1 MEEVIKN
8 AHTYDVEDVLKF
20 LDVNKDNGLK
30 NEELD
35 DRRLKYGLNELEVE
49 KKKSIFEL
57 ILNQFDDLLVK
68 ILLLAAFISFVLTL
82 LDMKHKKIEICDFI
96 EPLVIVLILI
106 LNAAVGVWQECN
118 AEKSLEALKEL
129 QPTKAKVLRDGKWEI
144 IDSKYLYVGDIIEL
158 SVGNKTPADA
168 RIIKIYSTSL
178 KVEQSMLTGE
188 SCSVDKYAEKME
200 DSYKNC
206 EIQLKKNILFS
217 STAIVCGRCIAV
229 VINIG
234 MKTEIGHIQHAV
246 IESNSEDTQTPLQI
260 KIDLFGQ
267 QLSKIIFVICVT
279 VWIINFK
286 HFSDPIHGSF
296 LYGCLYY
303 FKISVALAVA
313 AIPEGLPAVITT
325 CLALG
330 TRRMVKKN
338 AIVRKLQSVETLGCT
353 TVICSDKTGTLTT
366 NQMTTTVFHLFRESD
381 SLTEYQLCQKGDTYY
396 FYESSNLTND
406 IYAGE
411 SSFFNKLKDEGNVE
425 ALTDDGEEGSIDE
438 ADPYSDYFSS
448 DSKKMKNDL
457 NNNNNNNNN
466 SSRSGAKRN
475 IPLKEMKSNENTII
489 SRGSKILEDK
499 INKYCY
505 SEYDYNFYMCLVNC
519 NEANIFCN
527 DNSQIVKKFGDS
539 TELALLHF
547 VHNFD
552 ILPTF
557 SKNNK
562 MPAEYEKKTTPVQ
575 SSNKKDKS
583 PRGINKFFSSKNDN
597 SHITSTLNENDKNL
611 KNANHSNYTTAQATT
626 NGYESIGENT
636 FEHGTSFENCFHSKL
651 GNKINT
657 TSTHNN
663 NNNNNNNSNSV
674 PSECISSWRNECK
687 QIKIIEFT
695 RERKLMSVI
704 VENKKKEIILYCKGA
719 PENIIKNCKYYLT
732 KNDIRPLNETLK
744 NEIHNKIQNMGKRA
758 LRTLSFAYKKLSSK
772 DLNIKNTDDY
782 YKLEQDLIYLGG
794 LGIIDPPR
802 KYVGRAIRL
811 CHMAGIRVFM
821 ITGDN
826 INTARAIAKEINI
839 LNKNEGDD
847 EKDNYTNNKNTQ
859 ICCYN
864 GREFEDFSLEK
875 QKHILKN
882 TPRIVFCRTE
892 PKHKKQIVKVLK
904 DLGETVAMTGDGVND
919 APALKSA
926 DIGIAMGINGT
937 EVAKEASD
945 IVLADDNFNTI
956 VEAIKEGRC
965 IYNNMKA
972 FIRYLI
978 SSNIGEVASIFI
990 TALLGIPD
998 SLAPV
1003 QLLWVNLVTD
1013 GLPATALG
1021 FNPPEHDVMKCKPR
1035 HKNDNL
1041 INGLTL
1047 LRYIIIG
1054 TYVGIATVS
1063 IFVYWFLFYPD
1074 SDMHTLINFYQLS
1087 HYNQC
1092 KAWNNFRVNKVY
1104 DMSEDHCSY
1113 FSAGKIK
1120 ASTLSLSVLVLIEMF
1135 NALNALSEYNS
1146 LFEIPPWRNM
1156 YLVLATIGSLLLHV
1170 LILYIPPLARI
1181 FGVVPLSAYD
1191 WFLVFLWSFPVIIL
1205 DEIIKFYA
1213 KRKLKEEQRTKKIK
1227 ID

>member
-1 MEEVIKN
+1 MQNAVRHAHVHDVQEVLGALEVDATK
-8 AHTYDVEDVLKF
+8 
-20 LDVNKDNGLK
+20 GLTK
-30 NEELD
+30 SQLAKRKE
-35 DRRLKYGLNELEVE
+35 KYGLNELEVE
-49 KKKSIFEL
+49 TKKGILEL

-68 ILLLAAFISFVLTL
+68 ILLLAAFISFALTL
-82 LDMKHKKIEICDFI
+82 LDMQSHEVAISDFI
-96 EPLVIVLILI
+96 EPLVIVMILI

-118 AEKSLEALKEL
+118 AEKSLDALKQL

-144 IDSKYLYVGDIIEL
+144 IDSKYLTIGDIIEL

-168 RIIKIYSTSL
+168 RIIQIFSTSI

-188 SCSVDKYAEKME
+188 SCSVDKYSEKL
-200 DSYKNC
+200 DLSFKNC
-206 EIQLKKNILFS
+206 EIQLKRNILFS
-217 STAIVCGRCIAV
+217 STAIVAGRCIAV

-234 MKTEIGHIQHAV
+234 MNTEIGQIQHAV
-246 IESNSEDTQTPLQI
+246 MESTNEDTDTPLQI
-260 KIDLFGQ
+260 KIDSFGR

-279 VWIINFK
+279 VWAINFK

-366 NQMTTTVFHLFRESD
+366 NQMTATVFHLFKEPTV
-381 SLTEYQLCQKGDTYY
+381 LKEYQLCQKGEIFF
-396 FYESSNLTND
+396 FYESCLSDEGND
-406 IYAGE
+406 KD
-411 SSFFNKLKDEGNVE
+411 SFFNRLKKDGRLSSKTEGQVSYDDCGTVASRGNRPHSNTHLSYDEKNNY
-425 ALTDDGEEGSIDE
+425 EEE
-438 ADPYSDYFSS
+438 S
-448 DSKKMKNDL
+448 DSY
-457 NNNNNNNNN
+457 NNYEEYP
-466 SSRSGAKRN
+466 SDVETDR
-475 IPLKEMKSNENTII
+475 PLKQMHTNVNTII

-499 INKYCY
+499 IKKYSY
-505 SEYDYNFYMCLVNC
+505 SENDYNFYMCMVNC

-527 DNSQIVKKFGDS
+527 DRNEIVKVFGDS

-552 ILPTF
+552 IKP
-557 SKNNK
+557 SSIKNNG
-562 MPAEYEKKTTPVQ
+562 MAAEYERVSGKGKSHKKEEEKSNA
-575 SSNKKDKS
+575 SSCGSAITRN
-583 PRGINKFFSSKNDN
+583 SSYHGDSYVDGSKGETDN
-597 SHITSTLNENDKNL
+597 
-611 KNANHSNYTTAQATT
+611 
-626 NGYESIGENT
+626 GED
-636 FEHGTSFENCFHSKL
+636 SRSY
-651 GNKINT
+651 
-657 TSTHNN
+657 
-663 NNNNNNNSNSV
+663 
-674 PSECISSWRNECK
+674 PSECISAWRNEC
-687 QIKIIEFT
+687 QLIKIIEFT

-704 VENKKKEIILYCKGA
+704 VENKKKDSILYCKGA
-719 PENIIKNCKYYLT
+719 PENIVKNCNYYL
-732 KNDIRPLNETLK
+732 IK
-744 NEIHNKIQNMGKRA
+744 NEIKPLTEELKSIIYSRVKGMGKRA
-758 LRTLSFAYKKLSSK
+758 LRTLSFAYKKMK
-772 DLNIKNTDDY
+772 KTDLNITNAEGY
-782 YKLEQDLIYLGG
+782 FKLEKDMIYLGG

-802 KYVGRAIRL
+802 KYVGRAINL
-811 CHMAGIRVFM
+811 CHLAGIRVFM

-826 INTARAIAKEINI
+826 MDTAKAIAKEINI
-839 LNKNEGDD
+839 LRNEDSDDDMDQHTKWNKGV
-847 EKDNYTNNKNTQ
+847 NNSSQK
-859 ICCYN
+859 IKCCYS
-864 GREFEDFSLEK
+864 GREFEDLPLDL
-875 QKHILKN
+875 QKDILKN
-882 TPRIVFCRTE
+882 KQRIVFCRTE
-892 PKHKKQIVKVLK
+892 PKHKKQIVKILK

-926 DIGIAMGINGT
+926 DIGISMGINGT

-1047 LRYIIIG
+1047 LRYIVIG
-1054 TYVGIATVS
+1054 TYVGVATVS
-1063 IFVYWFLFYPD
+1063 IFVYWYLFYPD
-1074 SDMHTLINFYQLS
+1074 SDGHTLVNFYQLS

-1092 KAWNNFRVNKVY
+1092 KAWGNFRVNRVY
-1104 DMSEDHCSY
+1104 GMSEDPCSY
-1113 FSAGKIK
+1113 FSTGKVK
-1120 ASTLSLSVLVLIEMF
+1120 ASTLSLSVLVVIEMF

-1146 LFEIPPWRNM
+1146 LFQIPPWRNM
-1156 YLVLATIGSLLLHV
+1156 YLVLATIGSLLLHFM
-1170 LILYIPPLARI
+1170 ILYIPPLAKI
-1181 FGVVPLSAYD
+1181 FGVVALTPYD
-1191 WFLVFLWSFPVIIL
+1191 WFLVFMWSFPVIVI
-1205 DEIIKFYA
+1205 DEVIKFYA
-1213 KRKLKEEQRTKKIK
+1213 KRQLNRGLSSKRKLE
-1227 ID
+1227 

>member
-1 MEEVIKN
+1 MENVVRHAHVHDVQEVLRALEVDPTK
-8 AHTYDVEDVLKF
+8 
-20 LDVNKDNGLK
+20 GLSK
-30 NEELD
+30 SQLAKRKE
-35 DRRLKYGLNELEVE
+35 KYGLNELEVE
-49 KKKSIFEL
+49 TKKGILEL

-68 ILLLAAFISFVLTL
+68 ILLLAAFISFALTL
-82 LDMKHKKIEICDFI
+82 LDMQSHEVAICDFI
-96 EPLVIVLILI
+96 EPLVIVMILI

-118 AEKSLEALKEL
+118 AEKSLDALKQL

-144 IDSKYLYVGDIIEL
+144 IDSKHLTIGDIIEL

-168 RIIKIYSTSL
+168 RIIQIFSTSI

-188 SCSVDKYAEKME
+188 SCSVDKYAEKL
-200 DSYKNC
+200 DPSHKNC

-217 STAIVCGRCIAV
+217 STAIVAGRCIAV
-229 VINIG
+229 VTNIG
-234 MKTEIGHIQHAV
+234 MNTEIGQIQHAV
-246 IESNSEDTQTPLQI
+246 MESTNEDTDTPLQI
-260 KIDLFGQ
+260 KIDSFGR

-279 VWIINFK
+279 VWVINFK

-366 NQMTTTVFHLFRESD
+366 NQMTATVFHLFKETTT
-381 SLTEYQLCQKGDTYY
+381 LKEYQLCQKGETFF
-396 FYESSNLTND
+396 FYESCLEENGQDND
-406 IYAGE
+406 
-411 SSFFNKLKDEGNVE
+411 SFFNKLKREEHLSGGKADQTSYQGSATVTSRGNH
-425 ALTDDGEEGSIDE
+425 THGSKHP
-438 ADPYSDYFSS
+438 PYGGQS
-448 DSKKMKNDL
+448 DSEKYEEYPSD
-457 NNNNNNNNN
+457 
-466 SSRSGAKRN
+466 A
-475 IPLKEMKSNENTII
+475 ETEKSLEHMPTNVNTII

-499 INKYCY
+499 IKKYAY
-505 SEYDYNFYMCLVNC
+505 SEYDYNFYMCMVNC

-527 DNSQIVKKFGDS
+527 DGNEIVKVFGDS

-552 ILPTF
+552 IKP
-557 SKNNK
+557 SSVKNNA
-562 MPAEYEKKTTPVQ
+562 MPAEYERASVKGKGKKGQQEKANPP
-575 SSNKKDKS
+575 SGANKTDELTGEMNNREESKS
-583 PRGINKFFSSKNDN
+583 
-597 SHITSTLNENDKNL
+597 
-611 KNANHSNYTTAQATT
+611 Y
-626 NGYESIGENT
+626 
-636 FEHGTSFENCFHSKL
+636 
-651 GNKINT
+651 
-657 TSTHNN
+657 
-663 NNNNNNNSNSV
+663 
-674 PSECISSWRNECK
+674 PSECISAWRNEC
-687 QIKIIEFT
+687 QLIKIIEFT

-704 VENKKKEIILYCKGA
+704 VENKKKDFILYCKGA
-719 PENIIKNCKYYLT
+719 PENIIKNCNYYLV
-732 KNDIRPLNETLK
+732 KNEVKPLTEELK
-744 NEIHNKIQNMGKRA
+744 NVICNQVKGMGKRA
-758 LRTLSFAYKKLSSK
+758 LRTLSFAYRKLKKS
-772 DLNIKNTDDY
+772 DLNVSNAEEY
-782 YKLEQDLIYLGG
+782 FKLEKDMIYLGG

-802 KYVGRAIRL
+802 KYVGRAINL
-811 CHMAGIRVFM
+811 CHLAGIRVFM

-826 INTARAIAKEINI
+826 MDTAKAIAKEINI
-839 LNKNEGDD
+839 LHDYDMDD
-847 EKDNYTNNKNTQ
+847 ELDQQNAKSSKGGNNSKKLK
-859 ICCYN
+859 CCYS
-864 GREFEDFSLEK
+864 GREFEDFPLEV
-875 QKHILKN
+875 QKDILKN
-882 TPRIVFCRTE
+882 KQRIVFCRTE
-892 PKHKKQIVKVLK
+892 PKHKKQIVKILK

-926 DIGIAMGINGT
+926 DIGISMGINGT

-1054 TYVGIATVS
+1054 TYVGAATVS
-1063 IFVYWFLFYPD
+1063 IFVYWYLFYPD
-1074 SDMHTLINFYQLS
+1074 SDGHTLVNFYQLS

-1092 KAWNNFRVNKVY
+1092 KAWGNFRVKPVY
-1104 DMSEDHCSY
+1104 GMSEDPCSY
-1113 FSAGKIK
+1113 FSTGKVK

-1146 LFEIPPWRNM
+1146 LFKIPPWRNM
-1156 YLVLATIGSLLLHV
+1156 YLVLATIGSLLLHCM
-1170 LILYIPPLARI
+1170 ILYIPPLAKI
-1181 FGVVPLSAYD
+1181 FGVVPLTPYD
-1191 WFLVFLWSFPVIIL
+1191 WFLVFLWSFPVIII
-1205 DEIIKFYA
+1205 DEVIKFYA
-1213 KRKLKEEQRTKKIK
+1213 KRQLNKGLSSKQKLE
-1227 ID
+1227 

>member
-1 MEEVIKN
+1 MENVVRHAHVHDVQEVLAALEVDATK
-8 AHTYDVEDVLKF
+8 
-20 LDVNKDNGLK
+20 GLTK
-30 NEELD
+30 SQLAKRKE
-35 DRRLKYGLNELEVE
+35 KYGLNELEVE
-49 KKKSIFEL
+49 TKKGILEL

-68 ILLLAAFISFVLTL
+68 ILLLAAFISFALTL
-82 LDMKHKKIEICDFI
+82 LDMQSHEVAICDFI
-96 EPLVIVLILI
+96 EPLVIVMILI

-118 AEKSLEALKEL
+118 AEKSLDALKQL

-144 IDSKYLYVGDIIEL
+144 IDSKHLTIGDIIEL

-168 RIIKIYSTSL
+168 RIIQIFSTSI

-188 SCSVDKYAEKME
+188 SCSVDKYSEKL
-200 DSYKNC
+200 DPSYKNC
-206 EIQLKKNILFS
+206 EIQLKRNILFS
-217 STAIVCGRCIAV
+217 STAIVAGRCIAV
-229 VINIG
+229 VTNIG
-234 MKTEIGHIQHAV
+234 MNTEIGQIQHAV
-246 IESNSEDTQTPLQI
+246 MESTNEDTDTPLQI
-260 KIDLFGQ
+260 KIDSFGR

-279 VWIINFK
+279 VWVINFK

-366 NQMTTTVFHLFRESD
+366 NQMTATVFHLFKEATV
-381 SLTEYQLCQKGDTYY
+381 LKEYQLCQKGETFF
-396 FYESSNLTND
+396 FYESCLADDGQDND
-406 IYAGE
+406 
-411 SSFFNKLKDEGNVE
+411 SFFNKLKQEERLSSKKADQTSYQNSSTVTSKGNNTHSSKHS
-425 ALTDDGEEGSIDE
+425 LYDGEKNFGE
-438 ADPYSDYFSS
+438 S
-448 DSKKMKNDL
+448 DSEKYEHYPSDAETEKSLEKMHTNV
-457 NNNNNNNNN
+457 
-466 SSRSGAKRN
+466 
-475 IPLKEMKSNENTII
+475 NTII

-499 INKYCY
+499 IKKYAY
-505 SEYDYNFYMCLVNC
+505 SEYDYHFYMCMVNC

-527 DNSQIVKKFGDS
+527 DKNAIVKVFGDS

-552 ILPTF
+552 IKP
-557 SKNNK
+557 SSVKNNA
-562 MPAEYEKKTTPVQ
+562 MPAEYERASGKGKGKKGKEEKAT
-575 SSNKKDKS
+575 SSI
-583 PRGINKFFSSKNDN
+583 G
-597 SHITSTLNENDKNL
+597 
-611 KNANHSNYTTAQATT
+611 ANHMD
-626 NGYESIGENT
+626 ESSGQRDNKE
-636 FEHGTSFENCFHSKL
+636 ESK
-651 GNKINT
+651 
-657 TSTHNN
+657 SY
-663 NNNNNNNSNSV
+663 
-674 PSECISSWRNECK
+674 PSECISAWRNEC
-687 QIKIIEFT
+687 QLIKIIEFT

-704 VENKKKEIILYCKGA
+704 VENKKKDFILYCKGA
-719 PENIIKNCKYYLT
+719 PENIINNCNYYLI
-732 KNDIRPLNETLK
+732 KNEVKPLTEELK
-744 NEIHNKIQNMGKRA
+744 NVICSRVKGMGKRA
-758 LRTLSFAYKKLSSK
+758 LRTLSFAYRKMKKT
-772 DLNIKNTDDY
+772 DLNVTNAEEY
-782 YKLEQDLIYLGG
+782 FKLEKDMIYLGG

-802 KYVGRAIRL
+802 KYVGRAINL
-811 CHMAGIRVFM
+811 CHLAGIRVFM

-826 INTARAIAKEINI
+826 MDTAKAIAKEINI
-839 LNKNEGDD
+839 LHECDSDDDLDQNSKTSSGAKNS
-847 EKDNYTNNKNTQ
+847 KKKLK
-859 ICCYN
+859 CCYS
-864 GREFEDFSLEK
+864 GREFEDFPLEL
-875 QKHILKN
+875 QKEILKN
-882 TPRIVFCRTE
+882 KQRIVFCRTE
-892 PKHKKQIVKVLK
+892 PKHKKQIVKILK

-926 DIGIAMGINGT
+926 DIGISMGINGT

-1047 LRYIIIG
+1047 LRYIVIG
-1054 TYVGIATVS
+1054 TYVGVATVS
-1063 IFVYWFLFYPD
+1063 IFVYWYLFYPD
-1074 SDMHTLINFYQLS
+1074 MDGHTLVNFYQLS

-1092 KAWNNFRVNKVY
+1092 KAWGNFRVKRVY
-1104 DMSEDHCSY
+1104 GMSEDPCSY
-1113 FSAGKIK
+1113 FSMGKVK
-1120 ASTLSLSVLVLIEMF
+1120 ASTLSLSVLVVIEMF

-1146 LFEIPPWRNM
+1146 LFKIPPWRNM
-1156 YLVLATIGSLLLHV
+1156 YLVLATIGSLLLHFM
-1170 LILYIPPLARI
+1170 ILYIPPLAKI
-1181 FGVVPLSAYD
+1181 FGVVALTPYD
-1191 WFLVFLWSFPVIIL
+1191 WFLVLMWSFPVIII
-1205 DEIIKFYA
+1205 DEVIKFYA
-1213 KRKLKEEQRTKKIK
+1213 KRQLNKGLSSKQKLE
-1227 ID
+1227 

>member
-1 MEEVIKN
+1 MENVVRH
-8 AHTYDVEDVLKF
+8 AHVHDVKEVLKA
-20 LDVNKDNGLK
+20 LEVDPTKGLTK
-30 NEELD
+30 SQLAKRKE
-35 DRRLKYGLNELEVE
+35 KYGLNELEVE
-49 KKKSIFEL
+49 TKKGILEL

-68 ILLLAAFISFVLTL
+68 ILLLAAFISFALTL
-82 LDMKHKKIEICDFI
+82 LDMQNNHVAICDFI
-96 EPLVIVLILI
+96 EPLVIVMILI

-118 AEKSLEALKEL
+118 AEKSLDALKQL

-144 IDSKYLYVGDIIEL
+144 IDSKFLTIGDIIEL

-168 RIIKIYSTSL
+168 RIIEIFSTSI

-188 SCSVDKYAEKME
+188 SCSVDKYAEKL
-200 DSYKNC
+200 DVSHKNC

-217 STAIVCGRCIAV
+217 STAIVAGRCIAV
-229 VINIG
+229 VTNIG
-234 MKTEIGHIQHAV
+234 MNTEIGQIQHAV
-246 IESNSEDTQTPLQI
+246 MESTNEDTDTPLQI
-260 KIDLFGQ
+260 KIDAFGR

-279 VWIINFK
+279 VWVINFK

-366 NQMTTTVFHLFRESD
+366 NQMTATVFHLFKESTM
-381 SLTEYQLCQKGDTYY
+381 LKEYQLCQKGDTFF
-396 FYESSNLTND
+396 FYESCLEEEGKDNN
-406 IYAGE
+406 
-411 SSFFNKLKDEGNVE
+411 SSFFNKLKRQERLSSQTAGQSSYEVSSTVASRGNKEHSNNTNLSYDGKNNYGDSDMEDYEEYPSDVE
-425 ALTDDGEEGSIDE
+425 TEKS
-438 ADPYSDYFSS
+438 
-448 DSKKMKNDL
+448 
-457 NNNNNNNNN
+457 
-466 SSRSGAKRN
+466 
-475 IPLKEMKSNENTII
+475 LKQMHTNVNTII

-499 INKYCY
+499 IKKYAY
-505 SEYDYNFYMCLVNC
+505 SEYDYNFYMCMVNC
-519 NEANIFCN
+519 NEANIVCN
-527 DNSQIVKKFGDS
+527 DKNEIVKVFGDS

-547 VHNFD
+547 VHNFN
-552 ILPTF
+552 IKPIAV
-557 SKNNK
+557 KNNTV
-562 MPAEYEKKTTPVQ
+562 PAEYGRASTKSKSKKGEEEKASNSTGDSYMDVSNEEKENKEDSKTYP
-575 SSNKKDKS
+575 S
-583 PRGINKFFSSKNDN
+583 
-597 SHITSTLNENDKNL
+597 
-611 KNANHSNYTTAQATT
+611 
-626 NGYESIGENT
+626 ESIAA
-636 FEHGTSFENCFHSKL
+636 
-651 GNKINT
+651 
-657 TSTHNN
+657 
-663 NNNNNNNSNSV
+663 
-674 PSECISSWRNECK
+674 WRNEC
-687 QIKIIEFT
+687 QLIKIIEFT

-704 VENKKKEIILYCKGA
+704 VENKKKDYILYCKGA
-719 PENIIKNCKYYLT
+719 PENIIKNCNYYLI
-732 KNDIRPLNETLK
+732 KNEVKPLTEELK
-744 NEIHNKIQNMGKRA
+744 NVICNRVKGMGKRA
-758 LRTLSFAYKKLSSK
+758 LRTLSFAYRKMKKN
-772 DLNIKNTDDY
+772 DLNVTNAEDY
-782 YKLEQDLIYLGG
+782 FKLEKDMIYLGG

-802 KYVGRAIRL
+802 KYVGRAINL
-811 CHMAGIRVFM
+811 CHLAGIRVFM

-826 INTARAIAKEINI
+826 MDTAKAIAKEINI
-839 LNKNEGDD
+839 LHNEDTDD
-847 EKDNYTNNKNTQ
+847 EMDPHTTTKWDKGSNKSSKKLK
-859 ICCYN
+859 CCYS
-864 GREFEDFSLEK
+864 GREFEDFPLEV
-875 QKHILKN
+875 QKDILKN
-882 TPRIVFCRTE
+882 KQRIVFCRTE
-892 PKHKKQIVKVLK
+892 PKHKKQIVKILK

-926 DIGIAMGINGT
+926 DIGISMGINGT

-1047 LRYIIIG
+1047 LRYIVIG
-1054 TYVGIATVS
+1054 TYVGVATVS
-1063 IFVYWFLFYPD
+1063 IFVYWYLFYPD
-1074 SDMHTLINFYQLS
+1074 LDGHTLVNFYQLS

-1092 KAWNNFRVNKVY
+1092 KAWGNFSVRRVY
-1104 DMSEDHCSY
+1104 GMSEDPCSY
-1113 FSAGKIK
+1113 FSTGKVK
-1120 ASTLSLSVLVLIEMF
+1120 ASTLSLSVLVVIEMF

-1146 LFEIPPWRNM
+1146 LFKIPPWRNM
-1156 YLVLATIGSLLLHV
+1156 YLVLATIGSLLLHCM
-1170 LILYIPPLARI
+1170 ILYIPPLAKI
-1181 FGVVPLSAYD
+1181 FGVVALTPYD
-1191 WFLVFLWSFPVIIL
+1191 WFLVFMWSFPVIII
-1205 DEIIKFYA
+1205 DEVIKFYA
-1213 KRKLKEEQRTKKIK
+1213 KRQLNKALSSKQK

>member
-1 MEEVIKN
+1 MENIVKYAHVHEIEEVLRTLEVDAEK
-8 AHTYDVEDVLKF
+8 
-20 LDVNKDNGLK
+20 GLSK
-30 NEELD
+30 NELTK
-35 DRRLKYGLNELEVE
+35 RRIKYGLNELEVE
-49 KKKSIFEL
+49 KKKGMVEL
-57 ILNQFDDLLVK
+57 IFNQFDDLLVK
-68 ILLLAAFISFVLTL
+68 ILLLAAFISFALTL
-82 LDMKHKKIEICDFI
+82 LDMKNKQVEICDFI
-96 EPLVIVLILI
+96 EPLVIVMILI

-118 AEKSLEALKEL
+118 AEKSLEALKQL

-144 IDSKYLYVGDIIEL
+144 IDSKFLTIGDIIEL

-168 RIIKIYSTSL
+168 RIIKIYSTSI

-188 SCSVDKYAEKME
+188 SCSVDKYSEKL
-200 DSYKNC
+200 DVSLKNC
-206 EIQLKKNILFS
+206 EIQLKRNILFS
-217 STAIVCGRCIAV
+217 STSIVAGRCLAV
-229 VINIG
+229 VIGIG
-234 MKTEIGHIQHAV
+234 MKTEIGNIQHAV
-246 IESNSEDTQTPLQI
+246 IESTNEDTDTPLQI
-260 KIDLFGQ
+260 KIDLFGK

-279 VWIINFK
+279 VWVINFK
-286 HFSDPIHGSF
+286 HFSDPVHGSF

-366 NQMTTTVFHLFRESD
+366 NQMTATVFHLFRETNV
-381 SLTEYQLCQKGDTYY
+381 LKEYQLCQKGDIFF
-396 FYESSNLTND
+396 FYETNVKND
-406 IYAGE
+406 TE
-411 SSFFNKLKDEGNVE
+411 DNSFFNQLQMEGKIEGEISKMKKEIRRYSTEDNDN
-425 ALTDDGEEGSIDE
+425 LLGEETD
-438 ADPYSDYFSS
+438 
-448 DSKKMKNDL
+448 
-457 NNNNNNNNN
+457 
-466 SSRSGAKRN
+466 
-475 IPLKEMKSNENTII
+475 IPLNEMHTNVNTII
-489 SRGSKILEDK
+489 SRGSKIIEDK
-499 INKYCY
+499 ISKYCY
-505 SEYDYNFYMCLVNC
+505 SEIDYHFYMCLVNC

-527 DNSQIVKKFGDS
+527 SFNEIVKKFGDS

-552 ILPTF
+552 ILPNIL
-557 SKNNK
+557 KNNR
-562 MPAEYEKKTTPVQ
+562 MPAEYEVVNSSHMSQQKVSKTTC
-575 SSNKKDKS
+575 SSFSKSAYSGSSVDASSSFYGNKSNSSSVYSPHMVNKKC
-583 PRGINKFFSSKNDN
+583 G
-597 SHITSTLNENDKNL
+597 
-611 KNANHSNYTTAQATT
+611 NYD
-626 NGYESIGENT
+626 
-636 FEHGTSFENCFHSKL
+636 
-651 GNKINT
+651 
-657 TSTHNN
+657 NN
-663 NNNNNNNSNSV
+663 NGDKEEEEEEEKSF
-674 PSECISSWRNECK
+674 PSECINAWRNEC
-687 QIKIIEFT
+687 QLVKIIEFT

-704 VENKKKEIILYCKGA
+704 VETNKKELVLYCKGA
-719 PENIIKNCKYYLT
+719 PENILRKCKFYHS
-732 KNDIRPLNETLK
+732 KNDFKPLTDELRIDINNRVK
-744 NEIHNKIQNMGKRA
+744 SMGKRA
-758 LRTLSFAYKKLSSK
+758 LRTLGFAFKKIKPSDIS
-772 DLNIKNTDDY
+772 IKNAEDY
-782 YKLEQDLIYLGG
+782 YKLEQDMIYLGG

-802 KYVGRAIRL
+802 KYVGRAINL
-811 CHMAGIRVFM
+811 CHIAGIRVFM

-826 INTARAIAKEINI
+826 IDTAKAIAKEINI
-839 LNKNEGDD
+839 LSSNDD
-847 EKDNYTNNKNTQ
+847 DKYS
-859 ICCYN
+859 CCYN
-864 GREFEDFSLEK
+864 GREFEDLPLDK
-875 QKHILKN
+875 QKDILKSYH
-882 TPRIVFCRTE
+882 RIVFCRTE
-892 PKHKKQIVKVLK
+892 PKHKKQIVKILK

-945 IVLADDNFNTI
+945 IILADDNFNTI

-990 TALLGIPD
+990 TAILGIPD

-1047 LRYIIIG
+1047 LRYIVIG
-1054 TYVGIATVS
+1054 TYVGVATVS
-1063 IFVYWFLFYPD
+1063 IFVYWYLFYPD
-1074 SDMHTLINFYQLS
+1074 WDNHTLINFYQLS

-1092 KAWNNFRVNKVY
+1092 KSWRNFKVNKIY
-1104 DMSEDHCSY
+1104 GMSDDVCSY
-1113 FSAGKIK
+1113 FSTGKVK

-1181 FGVVPLSAYD
+1181 FGVVALTSYD
-1191 WFLVFLWSFPVIIL
+1191 WFLVFLWSFPVIII

-1213 KRKLKEEQRTKKIK
+1213 KRQLNRELSGNRVKM
-1227 ID
+1227 D

>member
-1 MEEVIKN
+1 MENIIKY
-8 AHTYDVEDVLKF
+8 AHIYDAEEILKA
-20 LDVNKDNGLK
+20 LDVDENRGLS
-30 NEELD
+30 EDELLK
-35 DRRLKYGLNELEVE
+35 RRTKYGLNELEVE
-49 KKKSIFEL
+49 KKKGMLEL

-68 ILLLAAFISFVLTL
+68 ILLLAAFISFALTL
-82 LDMKHKKIEICDFI
+82 LDMKNKKIAISDFI

-118 AEKSLEALKEL
+118 AEKSLEALKQL

-144 IDSKYLYVGDIIEL
+144 IDSKYLTVGDIIEL

-168 RIIKIYSTSL
+168 RIIKIYSTNI

-188 SCSVDKYAEKME
+188 SCSVDKYAEKLDE
-200 DSYKNC
+200 KFKNC

-217 STAIVCGRCIAV
+217 STSIVCGRCIAV
-229 VINIG
+229 VTKIG
-234 MKTEIGHIQHAV
+234 MKTEIGNIQHAV
-246 IESNSEDTQTPLQI
+246 IESNNEDVATPLQI
-260 KIDLFGQ
+260 KIDLFGK
-267 QLSKIIFVICVT
+267 QLSKIIFIICIT

-366 NQMTTTVFHLFRESD
+366 NQMTATVFHLFRESD
-381 SLTEYQLCQKGDTYY
+381 TLTEYQLCQKGDTFY
-396 FYESSNLTND
+396 FYEAFESEETN
-406 IYAGE
+406 
-411 SSFFNKLKDEGNVE
+411 SFFKKLKEQGQIDETNMVE
-425 ALTDDGEEGSIDE
+425 KEDKKNRNSEDEEG
-438 ADPYSDYFSS
+438 
-448 DSKKMKNDL
+448 
-457 NNNNNNNNN
+457 
-466 SSRSGAKRN
+466 
-475 IPLKEMKSNENTII
+475 IPLREMETKENTFI
-489 SRGSKILEDK
+489 SRGSKIIEDQ
-499 INKYCY
+499 ISKYCY
-505 SEYDYNFYMCLVNC
+505 SEFDYHFYMCLVNC

-527 DNSQIVKKFGDS
+527 NNNEIVKKFGDS
-539 TELALLHF
+539 TELALLYF

-552 ILPTF
+552 ILPACP
-557 SKNNK
+557 KGNK
-562 MPAEYEKKTTPVQ
+562 MPAEYEKVNNV
-575 SSNKKDKS
+575 NKKGD
-583 PRGINKFFSSKNDN
+583 SK
-597 SHITSTLNENDKNL
+597 KN
-611 KNANHSNYTTAQATT
+611 
-626 NGYESIGENT
+626 I
-636 FEHGTSFENCFHSKL
+636 
-651 GNKINT
+651 I
-657 TSTHNN
+657 
-663 NNNNNNNSNSV
+663 NNNNSNNNTLCSLSTACTNSSSSNKEDSST
-674 PSECISSWRNECK
+674 PSESITAWRNECK
-687 QIKIIEFT
+687 QMKIIEFT

-704 VENKKKEIILYCKGA
+704 VENNKKELVLYCKGA
-719 PENIIKNCKYYLT
+719 PENIIKNCKFYFSRNEIRPLT
-732 KNDIRPLNETLK
+732 DELKNDIN
-744 NEIHNKIQNMGKRA
+744 NKIKNMGKKA
-758 LRTLSFAYKKLSSK
+758 LRTLSFAFKKLEK
-772 DLNIKNTDDY
+772 NDLNIVNSEDY
-782 YKLEQDLIYLGG
+782 YKLEQNLIYLGG

-802 KYVGRAIRL
+802 KYVGRAINL
-811 CHMAGIRVFM
+811 CHVAGIRVFM

-826 INTARAIAKEINI
+826 IDTAKAIAKEINI
-839 LNKNEGDD
+839 LKDNGGDD
-847 EKDNYTNNKNTQ
+847 DDNT
-859 ICCYN
+859 CCYN
-864 GREFEDFSLEK
+864 GREFEDLPLEK
-875 QKHILKN
+875 QKDILKN
-882 TPRIVFCRTE
+882 SERVVFCRTE

-945 IVLADDNFNTI
+945 IILADDNFNTI

-990 TALLGIPD
+990 TAILGIPD

-1035 HKNDNL
+1035 HKSDNL

-1063 IFVYWFLFYPD
+1063 IFVYWYLFYPD
-1074 SDMHTLINFYQLS
+1074 ADRHTLINFYQLS

-1092 KAWNNFRVNKVY
+1092 KGWSNFKVNKVY
-1104 DMSEDHCSY
+1104 DMTDNGCSY
-1113 FSAGKIK
+1113 FSSGKVK

-1146 LFEIPPWRNM
+1146 LFEIPPWRNL
-1156 YLVLATIGSLLLHV
+1156 YLVLATIGSLFLHF
-1170 LILYIPPLARI
+1170 LIVYIPPLARI
-1181 FGVVPLSAYD
+1181 FGVVALTYYD
-1191 WFLVFLWSFPVIIL
+1191 WFLVFLWSFPVIII

-1213 KRKLKEEQRTKKIK
+1213 KKKLNEEQSTNKLKT
-1227 ID
+1227 D

>member
-1 MEEVIKN
+1 MKN
-8 AHTYDVEDVLKF
+8 VVKYAHVHNVEDVLRA
-20 LDVNKDNGLK
+20 LDVDANKGLVK
-30 NEELD
+30 SQLVK
-35 DRRLKYGLNELEVE
+35 RRERYGLNELEVE
-49 KKKSIFEL
+49 KKKGIMEL

-68 ILLLAAFISFVLTL
+68 ILLLAAFISFALTL
-82 LDMKHKKIEICDFI
+82 LDVQNNEVAICDFI
-96 EPLVIVLILI
+96 EPLVIVMILI
-106 LNAAVGVWQECN
+106 LNAVVGVWQECN
-118 AEKSLEALKEL
+118 AEKSLEALKQL

-144 IDSKYLYVGDIIEL
+144 IDSKYLTIGDIVEL
-158 SVGNKTPADA
+158 SVGNKTPADV
-168 RIIKIYSTSL
+168 RIIKIFSTSI

-188 SCSVDKYAEKME
+188 SCSVDKYCEQLDA
-200 DSYKNC
+200 SFKNC
-206 EIQLKKNILFS
+206 EIQLKRNILFS
-217 STAIVCGRCIAV
+217 STAIVAGRCIAV

-234 MKTEIGHIQHAV
+234 MNTEIGKIQHAV
-246 IESNSEDTQTPLQI
+246 IESTNEDTDTPLQI
-260 KIDLFGQ
+260 KIDSFGR
-267 QLSKIIFVICVT
+267 QLSKIIFIICVT

-286 HFSDPIHGSF
+286 HFSDPVHGSF

-366 NQMTTTVFHLFRESD
+366 NQMTTTVFHLFREPNT
-381 SLTEYQLCQKGDTYY
+381 LKEYQLCQKGEIFF
-396 FYESSNLTND
+396 FYESCLAND
-406 IYAGE
+406 DVE
-411 SSFFNKLKDEGNVE
+411 NESFFNNLKADGGNNDKVLYEESSTSSKNKKLSNTNVTYEYGEREEEEEEEEEVGDFDEYLMNNE
-425 ALTDDGEEGSIDE
+425 TD
-438 ADPYSDYFSS
+438 
-448 DSKKMKNDL
+448 M
-457 NNNNNNNNN
+457 
-466 SSRSGAKRN
+466 
-475 IPLKEMKSNENTII
+475 PLKHMHTNVNTII

-499 INKYCY
+499 IKKYSY
-505 SEYDYNFYMCLVNC
+505 SEFDYNFYMCMINC

-527 DNSQIVKKFGDS
+527 DENEIVKIFGDS

-552 ILPTF
+552 IRPNST
-557 SKNNK
+557 KNNS
-562 MPAEYEKKTTPVQ
+562 MAAEYEKRVSDKNRTH
-575 SSNKKDKS
+575 KKDSEKCS
-583 PRGINKFFSSKNDN
+583 
-597 SHITSTLNENDKNL
+597 TST
-611 KNANHSNYTTAQATT
+611 SST
-626 NGYESIGENT
+626 G
-636 FEHGTSFENCFHSKL
+636 GTM
-651 GNKINT
+651 G
-657 TSTHNN
+657 
-663 NNNNNNNSNSV
+663 NNNSSYNQYDSLKSKNGKGV
-674 PSECISSWRNECK
+674 ANGKVGSTAENEEEEDEEESKSYPSECIAAWRNEC
-687 QIKIIEFT
+687 QLVKIIEFT

-704 VENKKKEIILYCKGA
+704 VENKKKDPILYCKGA
-719 PENIIKNCKYYLT
+719 PENIIRNCNWYLS
-732 KNDIRPLNETLK
+732 KNETKPLTEELK
-744 NEIHNKIQNMGKRA
+744 NMICDRIKGMGKRA
-758 LRTLSFAYKKLSSK
+758 LRTLSFAYKKLK
-772 DLNIKNTDDY
+772 KADLNMTNVDGY
-782 YKLEQDLIYLGG
+782 FKLEKDMVYLGG

-802 KYVGRAIRL
+802 KYVGRAISL
-811 CHMAGIRVFM
+811 CHYAGIRVFM

-826 INTARAIAKEINI
+826 MDTAKAIAKEINI
-839 LNKNEGDD
+839 LSNDDTDD
-847 EKDNYTNNKNTQ
+847 ESEQYQREKSNRKMDLSKGGISGGEKKSKSNK
-859 ICCYN
+859 CCYS
-864 GREFEDFSLEK
+864 GREFEDLPIEI
-875 QKHILKN
+875 QKDILKN
-882 TPRIVFCRTE
+882 KQRIVFCRTE
-892 PKHKKQIVKVLK
+892 PKHKKQIVKILK

-1047 LRYIIIG
+1047 LRYIVIG

-1063 IFVYWFLFYPD
+1063 IFVYWYVFYPD
-1074 SDMHTLINFYQLS
+1074 SDNHTLINFYQLS

-1092 KAWNNFRVNKVY
+1092 KAWSTFNVNRVY
-1104 DMSEDHCSY
+1104 GMSEDPCSY
-1113 FSAGKIK
+1113 FSSGKVK
-1120 ASTLSLSVLVLIEMF
+1120 ASTLSLSVLVVIEMF

-1146 LFEIPPWRNM
+1146 LFKIPPWRNM
-1156 YLVLATIGSLLLHV
+1156 YLVLATIGSLLLHFM
-1170 LILYIPPLARI
+1170 ILYIPPLAKI
-1181 FGVVPLSAYD
+1181 FGVVALTSYD
-1191 WFLVFLWSFPVIIL
+1191 WFLVFLWSFPVIVI

-1213 KRKLKEEQRTKKIK
+1213 KRQLNKGLSSSTKQKL
-1227 ID
+1227 D